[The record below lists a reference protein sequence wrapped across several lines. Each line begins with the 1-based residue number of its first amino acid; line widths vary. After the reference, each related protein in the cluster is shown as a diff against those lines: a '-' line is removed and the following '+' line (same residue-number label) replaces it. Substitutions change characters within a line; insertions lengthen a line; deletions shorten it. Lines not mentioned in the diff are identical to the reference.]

1 MIRNF
6 YYDAMD
12 ADTIL
17 NMVFN
22 LLAAY
27 VGMLNVLVREYY
39 FDKGRFPDN
48 LDMYASLFKELLD
61 EHFLKM
67 VGDYLVARKGLTVN
81 ETIKSIQTQK
91 LLVMNAVLQYEDQKD
106 ILKIAGTK
114 DKYLSLMKISDIYA
128 KEEIDCLIPYVKK
141 HTGIEDCEETLHKM
155 FGMKQSSAMAQ

>member
-81 ETIKSIQTQK
+81 EMIKSIQTQK

-128 KEEIDCLIPYVKK
+128 KEEIDCLIPYVKN
-141 HTGIEDCEETLHKM
+141 I
-155 FGMKQSSAMAQ
+155 QV

>member
-22 LLAAY
+22 LLVAY

-81 ETIKSIQTQK
+81 EMIKSIQTQK

-128 KEEIDCLIPYVKK
+128 KEEIDCLIPYVKN
-141 HTGIEDCEETLHKM
+141 I
-155 FGMKQSSAMAQ
+155 QV

>member
-61 EHFLKM
+61 ELRIYPAKLMKKHIWNMKDLM
-67 VGDYLVARKGLTVN
+67 ELTG
-81 ETIKSIQTQK
+81 K
-91 LLVMNAVLQYEDQKD
+91 DQKSTERIMSHVFESCFVVD
-106 ILKIAGTK
+106 QKNI
-114 DKYLSLMKISDIYA
+114 
-128 KEEIDCLIPYVKK
+128 KE
-141 HTGIEDCEETLHKM
+141 
-155 FGMKQSSAMAQ
+155 

>member
-48 LDMYASLFKELLD
+48 LDMYTSLFKELLD

-81 ETIKSIQTQK
+81 EMIKSIQTQK

-128 KEEIDCLIPYVKK
+128 KEEIDCLIPYVKN
-141 HTGIEDCEETLHKM
+141 I
-155 FGMKQSSAMAQ
+155 QV

>member
-1 MIRNF
+1 MIRNC

-81 ETIKSIQTQK
+81 EMIKSIQTQK

-128 KEEIDCLIPYVKK
+128 KEEIDCLIPYVKN
-141 HTGIEDCEETLHKM
+141 I
-155 FGMKQSSAMAQ
+155 QV

>member
-81 ETIKSIQTQK
+81 EMIKSIQTQK

-114 DKYLSLMKISDIYA
+114 DKYLSLMKIFDIYA
-128 KEEIDCLIPYVKK
+128 KEEI
-141 HTGIEDCEETLHKM
+141 IE
-155 FGMKQSSAMAQ
+155 FGYGAIVVA